1 MKSKLID
8 KILRSELFDEGTYL
22 KQKGMIF
29 TFLNPVSYLEALKH
43 KELFCKMDG
52 IFADGEVLVKAIE
65 MLYLRTVTRRSFDMT
80 SIAPQLFE
88 YALVNNK
95 TIYIVASAQ
104 DEVERAVQIFTKR
117 YKGINIIGY
126 RNGYF
131 TNEEEKD
138 VEARHIVELR
148 PDFLLVGMGCVK
160 QEEFLLKVKETGFG
174 GIGFTCG
181 GFIHQTACGDAD
193 YYPKWVDKYN
203 LRFAYRM
210 YKEPHTRKRYLR
222 AGILFPFYFIME
234 KSGLQ
239 FVQRP

>member
-8 KILRSELFDEGTYL
+8 KILRSELFDEETYL
-22 KQKGMIF
+22 KQRGRIYS
-29 TFLNPVSYLEALKH
+29 FLNPVSYLDALKH
-43 KELFCKMDG
+43 KELFCQMDG
-52 IFADGEVLVKAIE
+52 LFADGELLVKAIE

-95 TIYIVASAQ
+95 SIYIVASAQ

-117 YKGINIIGY
+117 YPDINIIGY
-126 RNGYF
+126 RDGYF
-131 TNEEEKD
+131 TSDEEKD
-138 VEARHIVELR
+138 KEANHIADLN
-148 PDFLLVGMGCVK
+148 PDFLIVGMGVVK
-160 QEEFLLKVKETGFG
+160 QEEFLLKVKESGFK

-181 GFIHQTACGDAD
+181 GFIHQTAKNLID

-222 AGILFPFYFIME
+222 AGILFPIYFLME
-234 KSGLQ
+234 KIGI
-239 FVQRP
+239 R